1 MSAALKRIA
10 FAGIGNMGWPMAAN
24 LVKAG
29 FDVTVCDVVPGRA
42 ASFATETGAKAAA
55 TPAEAAA
62 GADCVVIIVPTSKQ
76 VGEAVE
82 AMLPSLKAGMLVI
95 DMTSGQ
101 PGRTREIA
109 AMLEGHGVPMID
121 CPVSGGVPR
130 AKSGQLAIMVGGP
143 AAEIDRAEPVLKAMG
158 TSVYRCGDI
167 GAGQAMKALNN
178 LVSAGGYL
186 IGIEAL
192 LIGQRFGLDP
202 TTMVDVLNA
211 SSGMNNSTQKK
222 FKEYVL
228 SRRFDAGFG
237 LDLMVKD
244 LSIALEVGRE
254 TTTPAPFSAL
264 CREMWLAAA
273 TTLGPGVDHTAV
285 AKMLEQMTGT
295 VLGGNQES

>member
-1 MSAALKRIA
+1 LKRIA

-29 FDVTVCDVVPGRA
+29 FDVTVCDVAPGRA

-62 GADCVVIIVPTSKQ
+62 GADCVVMIVPTSKQ
-76 VGEAVE
+76 VAEAVE
-82 AMLPSLKAGMLVI
+82 AMLPSLKPGMLVM

-273 TTLGPGVDHTAV
+273 TSLGPGVDHTAL

-295 VLGGNQES
+295 VLGGNKES